1 MSAAAFAVLA
11 EPTRRRIL
19 DLLRERARSVQDA
32 TERFEEIYRR
42 HRDAVAAYARRRASA
57 TAAEDVVAETFLV
70 CWRRLERVPD
80 EPLPWLYAVARKTLA
95 NQRRAAAR
103 QATTEGGERSADAAA
118 FEGDPALGTAF
129 ARLSERD
136 REVLRLVAW
145 EGLSLR
151 AAAAVLGCS
160 AVACRVRY
168 HRAKRRLANRLDA
181 LESRAAARPQP
192 DPKGA
197 TR

>member
-1 MSAAAFAVLA
+1 MQQ
-11 EPTRRRIL
+11 R
-19 DLLRERARSVQDA
+19 A

-42 HRDAVAAYARRRASA
+42 HQGAVAAYARRRASA
-57 TAAEDVVAETFLV
+57 EAAEDVVAETFLV

-103 QATTEGGERSADAAA
+103 QATSAGGDISVGTVA
-118 FEGDPALGTAF
+118 FQGDPALGTAF

-151 AAAAVLGCS
+151 EAAAVLGCS
-160 AVACRVRY
+160 AVACRVRF
-168 HRAKRRLANRLDA
+168 HRAKRRLASRLDE
-181 LESRAAARPQP
+181 LEPRAAAPQP
-192 DPKGA
+192 QSDPKGA

>member
-1 MSAAAFAVLA
+1 MQQRSA
-11 EPTRRRIL
+11 
-19 DLLRERARSVQDA
+19 D
-32 TERFEEIYRR
+32 RFEQIYRR
-42 HRDAVAAYARRRASA
+42 HREAVAAYARRRAPA
-57 TAAEDVVAETFLV
+57 NTAEDVVAETFLV
-70 CWRRLERVPD
+70 CWRRLERVPE

-103 QATTEGGERSADAAA
+103 QTTTAAA
-118 FEGDPALGTAF
+118 EIPAEVPRVVGDPALAIAF

-151 AAAAVLGCS
+151 EAATVLGCS
-160 AVACRVRY
+160 AVACRVRF
-168 HRAKRRLANRLDA
+168 HRAKKRLAGRLDE
-181 LESRAAARPQP
+181 LEPHGAAAPPRPH
-192 DPKGA
+192 PKGA

>member
-1 MSAAAFAVLA
+1 MEQHAA
-11 EPTRRRIL
+11 
-19 DLLRERARSVQDA
+19 
-32 TERFEEIYRR
+32 ERFDSIYRR
-42 HRDAVAAYARRRASA
+42 HRAAVTAYARRRAPA
-57 TAAEDVVAETFLV
+57 ETAEDVVAETFLV
-70 CWRRLERVPD
+70 CWRRLDRVPD

-103 QATTEGGERSADAAA
+103 QLRPAAVPASADPVP
-118 FEGDPALGTAF
+118 FERDPVLGTAF

-145 EGLSLR
+145 EGLALR
-151 AAAAVLGCS
+151 DAAAVLGCT
-160 AVACRVRY
+160 AVAGRVRY
-168 HRAKRRLANRLDA
+168 HRAKKRLAERLEE
-181 LESRAAARPQP
+181 LEQHGAAARPRP